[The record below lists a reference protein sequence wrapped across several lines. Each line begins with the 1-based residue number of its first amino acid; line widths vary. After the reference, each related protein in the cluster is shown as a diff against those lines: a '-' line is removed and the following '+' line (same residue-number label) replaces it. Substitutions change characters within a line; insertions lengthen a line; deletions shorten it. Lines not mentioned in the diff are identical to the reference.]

1 MKKKIYYLAGL
12 PRAGNT
18 LLSSILNQNPKVK
31 VSPNSLL
38 GSIAYSIFL
47 LKQNSIFENFPD
59 HKTLD
64 NLIKKIFEHY
74 YDNTKAEIIFERSC
88 WGTVPN
94 LKLLKD
100 YFEPNPKFLL
110 LNRPIIEIIASFI
123 KVKKRGTPEA
133 VVKNLMNENN
143 GKLIQ
148 DIRSARNIVKTEQNY
163 LMIEYDDLVNK
174 TKESVEKIYKYFN
187 LPKFKHDFS
196 NLKQYN
202 FNDVKYNDDVLDFDL
217 HTIRT
222 DKIKK
227 QKYKISDY
235 LSEELI
241 IKLKEYNIYV
251 PSNYRGI

>member
-38 GSIAYSIFL
+38 GSITYSIFL

-59 HKTLD
+59 HKTVD

-74 YDNTKAEIIFERSC
+74 YDNTEAEIIFERSC

-94 LKLLKD
+94 LKLLKN

-110 LNRPIIEIIASFI
+110 LNRPIVEIVASFI
-123 KVKKRGTPEA
+123 KVQKRGDAEN
-133 VVKNLMNENN
+133 VVKTLMNEKN

-148 DIRSARNIVKTEQNY
+148 DIRSARNIVKTKQNY

-174 TKESVEKIYKYFN
+174 TKESIDKIYKHFD
-187 LPKFKHDFS
+187 LPKFEHNFS
-196 NLKQYN
+196 NLKQYS
-202 FNDVKYNDDVLDFDL
+202 FNNTQYNDDVLDFDL

-227 QKYKISDY
+227 QEYKVSDY
-235 LSEELI
+235 LNEELI
-241 IKLKEYNIYV
+241 TKLKGYNIYE
-251 PSNYRGI
+251 

>member
-12 PRAGNT
+12 PRTGNT
-18 LLSSILNQNPKVK
+18 LLGSILNQNPKVK

-38 GSIAYSIFL
+38 GSITYSMFL
-47 LKQNSIFENFPD
+47 LKQNSIFKNFPD

-88 WGTVPN
+88 WGTVAN

-110 LNRPIIEIIASFI
+110 LNRPIVEIIASFI
-123 KVKKRGTPEA
+123 KVQKKGNQQDA
-133 VVKNLMNENN
+133 VNTLMNSNN

-148 DIRSARNIVKTEQNY
+148 DIRSARNIVKTKQNY

-174 TKESVEKIYKYFN
+174 TKESIDKIYKHFN
-187 LPKFKHDFS
+187 LPKFKHDFL

-202 FNDVKYNDDVLDFDL
+202 FNDAKYNDDVLDFDL

-222 DKIKK
+222 DKIEKEELVV
-227 QKYKISDY
+227 SDF
-235 LSEELI
+235 LNEELI
-241 IKLKEYNIYV
+241 TKLKEYNIYE
-251 PSNYRGI
+251 

>member
-18 LLSSILNQNPKVK
+18 LLGSILNQNPKVK

-38 GSIAYSIFL
+38 GSIVYYVFL
-47 LKQNSIFENFPD
+47 LKENSIFKNFPD

-64 NLIKKIFEHY
+64 SLIKKIFKHY

-94 LKLLKD
+94 LKLLKH
-100 YFEPNPKFLL
+100 YFDPNPKFLL
-110 LNRPIIEIIASFI
+110 LNRPIEEIIASF
-123 KVKKRGTPEA
+123 VRAKKIGDVDA
-133 VVKNLMNENN
+133 IVKNLMNENK

-148 DIRSARNIVKTEQNY
+148 DIRSARNIVKTKQNY
-163 LMIEYDDLVNK
+163 LMIEYHDLVDK
-174 TKESVEKIYKYFN
+174 TKETVDKIYKYFN

-196 NLKQYN
+196 KLKQYS
-202 FNDVKYNDDVLDFDL
+202 FNNMSYNDSVLDFNL

-227 QKYKISDY
+227 QEYKISNY

-241 IKLKEYNIYV
+241 NKLKGYNIYE
-251 PSNYRGI
+251 

>member
-38 GSIAYSIFL
+38 SSITYYIFL
-47 LKQNSIFENFPD
+47 LKENSIFKNFPD

-64 NLIKKIFEHY
+64 NLIKIIFENY

-94 LKLLKD
+94 LKLLKN
-100 YFEPNPKFLL
+100 YFDPNPKFLL
-110 LNRPIIEIIASFI
+110 LNRPIIEIIASFM
-123 KVKKRGTPEA
+123 KVKKKGTTED
-133 VVKNLMNENN
+133 VIKNLMNEKN

-148 DIRSARNIVKTEQNY
+148 DIRSARNIVKTKQNY
-163 LMIEYDDLVNK
+163 LMIEYDDLIDK
-174 TKESVEKIYKYFN
+174 TKETIDKIYKYFN

-196 NLKQYN
+196 KLKQYS
-202 FNDVKYNDDVLDFDL
+202 FNDMYYNDDVLDFNL

-222 DKIKK
+222 DKIAK
-227 QKYKISDY
+227 QECKISNY

-241 IKLKEYNIYV
+241 NKLKGYNIYE
-251 PSNYRGI
+251 

>member
-31 VSPNSLL
+31 ISPNSLL

-47 LKQNSIFENFPD
+47 LKQNSIFKNFPD
-59 HKTLD
+59 HKTVD

-74 YDNTKAEIIFERSC
+74 YDNTEAEVIFERSC

-110 LNRPIIEIIASFI
+110 LNRPIVEIVASFI
-123 KVKKRGTPEA
+123 KVKKCSAEDA
-133 VVKNLMNENN
+133 VKTLMNKNN

-148 DIRSARNIVKTEQNY
+148 DIRSARNIVKTKQNY
-163 LMIEYDDLVNK
+163 LIIEYDDLVNK
-174 TKESVEKIYKYFN
+174 TRESIDKIYQHFD
-187 LPKFKHDFS
+187 LPKFEHNFS
-196 NLKQYN
+196 DLKQYS
-202 FNDVKYNDDVLDFDL
+202 FNDIKYNDDVLDFDL
-217 HTIRT
+217 HNIRT
-222 DKIKK
+222 NKIKK
-227 QKYKISDY
+227 EEYKVSDY

-241 IKLKEYNIYV
+241 NKVKGYNIYE
-251 PSNYRGI
+251 

>member
-1 MKKKIYYLAGL
+1 MKKTIYYLAGL

-18 LLSSILNQNPKVK
+18 LLSCILNQNPKVK

-38 GSIAYSIFL
+38 GSITYSIFL
-47 LKQNSIFENFPD
+47 LKQNSIFKNFSD

-74 YDNTKAEIIFERSC
+74 YDNTEAEIIFERSC

-110 LNRPIIEIIASFI
+110 LNRPIIEIVASFMR
-123 KVKKRGTPEA
+123 VRKKGNLQDTL
-133 VVKNLMNENN
+133 NTLMNKNN

-148 DIRSARNIVKTEQNY
+148 DIRSARNIVKTKENY

-174 TKESVEKIYKYFN
+174 TKESIDKIYKHFK

-202 FNDVKYNDDVLDFDL
+202 FNEVMYDDEVLDFDL

-222 DKIKK
+222 DEIKK
-227 QKYKISDY
+227 QEYKISEY
-235 LSEELI
+235 LSEEVI
-241 IKLKEYNIYV
+241 TKLKGYNIYE
-251 PSNYRGI
+251 

>member
-31 VSPNSLL
+31 ISPNSLL
-38 GSIAYSIFL
+38 GSITYSIFL
-47 LKQNSIFENFPD
+47 LKQNSIFKNFPD
-59 HKTLD
+59 HKTVD

-74 YDNTKAEIIFERSC
+74 YDSTEAEVIFERSC

-110 LNRPIIEIIASFI
+110 LNRSIVEIVASFI
-123 KVKKRGTPEA
+123 KVKKECGAED
-133 VVKNLMNENN
+133 VVKILMNKNN

-148 DIRSARNIVKTEQNY
+148 DIRSARNIVKTKQNY

-174 TKESVEKIYKYFN
+174 TKESIDKIYQHFD
-187 LPKFKHDFS
+187 LPKFEHNFS
-196 NLKQYN
+196 DLKQYS
-202 FNDVKYNDDVLDFDL
+202 FNDIKYDDDVLDFDL
-217 HTIRT
+217 HNIRT
-222 DKIKK
+222 NKIKK
-227 QKYKISDY
+227 EEYKVSDY

-241 IKLKEYNIYV
+241 NKIKGYNIYE
-251 PSNYRGI
+251 